1 MPTLEN
7 MLIEQ
12 TFKGVYL
19 DISERTFRTLNDI
32 DSLEP
37 KRTSKLLSELV
48 KNLHQ
53 LEPITA
59 HCLHALF
66 PSIAYL

>member
-53 LEPITA
+53 KGILSDDDIDSLLLEATT
-59 HCLHALF
+59 
-66 PSIAYL
+66 